1 MDHLGDTARNVPGPD
16 ESANGLS
23 QTDSTLAEGLEQKLW
38 KDEVRAQ
45 GIANEIILAHE
56 REQPEKARESQPPLD
71 IGRASL
77 VEEILKTDDMQ
88 HPTDQKYWQ
97 ACQLVAILQD
107 TSHFPFEPT

>member
-56 REQPEKARESQPPLD
+56 REQPEKARESQP
-71 IGRASL
+71 S
-77 VEEILKTDDMQ
+77 
-88 HPTDQKYWQ
+88 
-97 ACQLVAILQD
+97 
-107 TSHFPFEPT
+107 